1 MTMLPYLL
9 SVLATALAL
18 LLVDILFPG
27 VNLANF
33 PAALFAG
40 VIIGLV
46 NASIRPVLKLVS
58 LPVTILTLGLFSL
71 VVNGFCFWL
80 ASVITP
86 GFRVAGPLAFLIG
99 PIILSAASTF
109 FTGFLAKETGET
121 AAMESGDRA

>member
-1 MTMLPYLL
+1 MTILPYLL
-9 SVLATALAL
+9 SVLATALSL

-33 PAALFAG
+33 PAALLAG

-46 NASIRPVLKLVS
+46 NAAVKPVLKLVS
-58 LPVTILTLGLFSL
+58 LPVTILTLGLFSF
-71 VVNGFCFWL
+71 VVNGLCFWL
-80 ASVITP
+80 ASVVTP
-86 GFRVAGPLAFLIG
+86 GFRVGGPLAFLIA

-121 AAMESGDRA
+121 TAMESGDRV